1 MDAKKLKSQ
10 KTPHLQTSQAVIV
23 LRHCRRFREAL
34 EAIPLALVVGTSHKK
49 SGLIVMKMRR
59 AGVFIVRC
67 MYYEFVMGNEAS
79 LSVMSIQ
86 PSQEDMGPRSSSL
99 VYSRKGGHNG

>member
-1 MDAKKLKSQ
+1 M
-10 KTPHLQTSQAVIV
+10 
-23 LRHCRRFREAL
+23 
-34 EAIPLALVVGTSHKK
+34 
-49 SGLIVMKMRR
+49 MKMRR

-79 LSVMSIQ
+79 LSVMSVQ
-86 PSQEDMGPRSSSL
+86 PSHEDMGPRSSSL

>member
-1 MDAKKLKSQ
+1 M
-10 KTPHLQTSQAVIV
+10 
-23 LRHCRRFREAL
+23 
-34 EAIPLALVVGTSHKK
+34 
-49 SGLIVMKMRR
+49 MKMRR

-79 LSVMSIQ
+79 LSVMSVQ
-86 PSQEDMGPRSSSL
+86 PSHEDMGLRSSSL